1 MNPSYLC
8 WWWRQ
13 RKLEGSVFLW
23 ILLSRWAS
31 TTTATFKEP
40 QNIITANSSVVVNFP
55 IFFHFLSLSLASITL
70 NFACENISFSN
81 KNSVPL
87 SFTPWL
93 SVCRLVCLGLNIKRV
108 VRVGSQERTNTT
120 MGTGVRSYRVYLLL
134 NNRILLFCCV
144 RICYC
149 SNTWFKR
156 GW

>member
-23 ILLSRWAS
+23 ILLSRCAS

-40 QNIITANSSVVVNFP
+40 QNIITANSSIVVNFP
-55 IFFHFLSLSLASITL
+55 IFFHFLSRFHHVELCLRKHFLFKQKFCAALFHSMT
-70 NFACENISFSN
+70 
-81 KNSVPL
+81 
-87 SFTPWL
+87 
-93 SVCRLVCLGLNIKRV
+93 VCRLVCLGLNIKRV